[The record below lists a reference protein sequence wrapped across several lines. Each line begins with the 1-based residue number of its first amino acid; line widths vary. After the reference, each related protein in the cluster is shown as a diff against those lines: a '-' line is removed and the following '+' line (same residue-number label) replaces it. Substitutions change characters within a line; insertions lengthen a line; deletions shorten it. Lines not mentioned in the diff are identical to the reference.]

1 MIKALT
7 TVVALGV
14 LLAGCGGG
22 EGLRKF
28 SATSD
33 GPDEFSVLPVA
44 PLQMPTDL
52 TSLPSPT
59 PGAANLVDPTPN
71 ADAIVALGG
80 RPPAADAGI
89 SAADGALVA
98 TASRY
103 GVPSGLRT
111 QLAQEDSAYRRTRG
125 AFNLFGLLGRD
136 RYFAAYAGQKLDA
149 YAELQRLR
157 RLGVDTP
164 TAPPR

>member
-7 TVVALGV
+7 TVIALSV

-28 SATSD
+28 SATSV
-33 GPDEFSVLPVA
+33 GPDEFSVLPTA
-44 PLQMPTDL
+44 PLQMPSDL
-52 TSLPSPT
+52 TYLPVPT

-71 ADAIVALGG
+71 ADAIAALGG
-80 RPPAADAGI
+80 RAPAANAGVSASDA
-89 SAADGALVA
+89 ALVS

-103 GVPSGLRT
+103 GVPAGLRAS
-111 QLAQEDSAYRRTRG
+111 LAEEDRAYRRTRG
-125 AFNLFGLLGRD
+125 AFNPFGLFGND